1 MLKFKYYFI
10 SLFLFAISVFYLTSG
25 IMEIR
30 NEKEYKLILGQ
41 KVFTEL
47 VDTNIISLNVNIPCA
62 NTENTILRLGS
73 SYNSL
78 NNIDL
83 NIGNSRCG
91 IYKEVIIPQYN
102 QSEYIE
108 LIESS
113 SEVVNIRVNYKIKRE
128 ITDIRYILLLTTIMT
143 ILLQLEIKKINF
155 KVKKIPK
162 KLIYLPLLVAS
173 AIINY
178 IFVIPNWDDGWGLAI
193 IRNWDDFEVANHL
206 WGRFNGIFGNLHYMI
221 LNQISKYLQEEVV
234 LRTLPS
240 ILLIFQTYIV
250 LKILEKYFSYLDNSE
265 SRLFIVLTNSSII
278 LTFGSTL
285 RVEPFISLYVSLAL
299 LYMFKFRESKKNNH
313 IIISL
318 LFISLS
324 ITSGLAGII
333 ALGVLSL
340 IFNRSY
346 IHLFKIRNI
355 QLIFLNS
362 IFFTINILLFNSNW
376 KILLT
381 DLKVTN
387 TYTINSHS
395 YGFFDEW
402 RRYAG
407 TEGIFKLYSFDFQ
420 VAALFVLITIALS
433 LYFVLTNKLRNAE
446 IEGLFLIMVLLLS
459 ITPSKWGWYVVPLI
473 SIMSLSYL
481 DSKSKLPILMYIPHL
496 LILCLVVYSVVGNR
510 FWLPN
515 PSIDNKIINS
525 NLVKESN
532 YIFLVLYFAAAIGFI
547 LIFKK
552 KILHSRVHSLNI
564 ILLVIIFYRFAGLS
578 NLDNNSQPLMREL
591 SWSSNSIYPCDILR
605 KIHYKTIA
613 AKLDSKN
620 YSVDN
625 GIAYPSISSEVFY
638 KELQRYTVM
647 DIANPISIN
656 IEQERQ
662 GSLAIGVR
670 GRDLEKIEVIFDY
683 MINGKDNSKK
693 LEINKYI
700 SDSSIWQLIVI
711 PTDSPTSIK
720 VFGIENRDSL
730 QITSPF
736 YIKSE
741 SLESFITREDKY
753 LYLGPQ
759 ESILGSCFIN
769 PKIKE
774 GLWLKP
780 DLVLGN
786 ANTSLNIFGDQNKLR
801 VINTCFT
808 QKDPRFDECI
818 ESKN

>member
-1 MLKFKYYFI
+1 MSQDY
-10 SLFLFAISVFYLTSG
+10 
-25 IMEIR
+25 
-30 NEKEYKLILGQ
+30 
-41 KVFTEL
+41 
-47 VDTNIISLNVNIPCA
+47 
-62 NTENTILRLGS
+62 
-73 SYNSL
+73 
-78 NNIDL
+78 
-83 NIGNSRCG
+83 
-91 IYKEVIIPQYN
+91 
-102 QSEYIE
+102 
-108 LIESS
+108 
-113 SEVVNIRVNYKIKRE
+113 
-128 ITDIRYILLLTTIMT
+128 
-143 ILLQLEIKKINF
+143 
-155 KVKKIPK
+155 
-162 KLIYLPLLVAS
+162 
-173 AIINY
+173 
-178 IFVIPNWDDGWGLAI
+178 
-193 IRNWDDFEVANHL
+193 
-206 WGRFNGIFGNLHYMI
+206 
-221 LNQISKYLQEEVV
+221 
-234 LRTLPS
+234 
-240 ILLIFQTYIV
+240 
-250 LKILEKYFSYLDNSE
+250 
-265 SRLFIVLTNSSII
+265 
-278 LTFGSTL
+278 STL

-547 LIFKK
+547 LIFK
-552 KILHSRVHSLNI
+552 
-564 ILLVIIFYRFAGLS
+564 
-578 NLDNNSQPLMREL
+578 
-591 SWSSNSIYPCDILR
+591 
-605 KIHYKTIA
+605 
-613 AKLDSKN
+613 
-620 YSVDN
+620 
-625 GIAYPSISSEVFY
+625 
-638 KELQRYTVM
+638 
-647 DIANPISIN
+647 
-656 IEQERQ
+656 
-662 GSLAIGVR
+662 
-670 GRDLEKIEVIFDY
+670 
-683 MINGKDNSKK
+683 
-693 LEINKYI
+693 
-700 SDSSIWQLIVI
+700 
-711 PTDSPTSIK
+711 
-720 VFGIENRDSL
+720 
-730 QITSPF
+730 
-736 YIKSE
+736 
-741 SLESFITREDKY
+741 
-753 LYLGPQ
+753 
-759 ESILGSCFIN
+759 
-769 PKIKE
+769 
-774 GLWLKP
+774 
-780 DLVLGN
+780 
-786 ANTSLNIFGDQNKLR
+786 
-801 VINTCFT
+801 NTC
-808 QKDPRFDECI
+808 
-818 ESKN
+818 